1 MSRGPS
7 DLVHQLPPLPLLI
20 IKCHLTLTVEIGM
33 PRTPQMIQE
42 AVQTAPRALYGLIL
56 HDGGVNTR
64 GPKGY
69 LITRVHYQTVQA
81 WNLHPPHLSEP
92 SSACRKSGSPC
103 SCTAHP
109 GIQLSSARSFGS
121 IDLFLPDEG
130 TLDIV
135 DIASTVLRISPEFLR
150 SELPKVW

>member
-33 PRTPQMIQE
+33 PRTPQMMQQ

-121 IDLFLPDEG
+121 IWF
-130 TLDIV
+130 
-135 DIASTVLRISPEFLR
+135 VLTWWRDPWHRWHCVHSLANFTWV
-150 SELPKVW
+150 SEVRVT